1 MTNRSL
7 RILVLDDSPEYLAF
21 MRALLTAEGFQVE
34 VAQSGAAAR
43 TALATTLPDLI
54 ISDVR
59 VPDMPAFGMLDL
71 VDTDEKARG
80 IPVLFCTGATR
91 EVEEAAGRL
100 KRPRT
105 EVLLKPFDVDDLLA
119 CVSRL
124 AQSAGGR

>member
-43 TALATTLPDLI
+43 TALATMLPDLI

-124 AQSAGGR
+124 AQ

>member
-124 AQSAGGR
+124 AQPAGGR